1 MTIIKS
7 PLKKGDKGGLLNIC
21 KTRPHKT
28 RPRKNGEWGKEDLH
42 GKSS

>member
-21 KTRPHKT
+21 KTRP
-28 RPRKNGEWGKEDLH
+28 RKNGEWGKEDLH